1 MAEPMRRD
9 EGENEA
15 GCNDGRRYICA
26 CCGAI
31 FREPEQYFESRG
43 EHFGFPSWERMSG
56 CPLCGG
62 DFDELR

>member
-1 MAEPMRRD
+1 MVGYMWRD
-9 EGENEA
+9 EMEEEVEQS
-15 GCNDGRRYICA
+15 DGIRYICA

-56 CPLCGG
+56 CPRCGG
-62 DFDELR
+62 DFDELQ